1 MTPMSTSASKAR
13 SARGLLAGLA
23 TAAALAALS
32 AGCGGGDSGAG
43 GSTAAETS
51 VAAAVE
57 QALYEK
63 GDTQEISCE
72 SLGAVEVAGVSR
84 EVARCSF
91 SEEKDGAGEMRA
103 RGGCFVLENGAALDV
118 TMDVPADVTCFT
130 KT

>member
-1 MTPMSTSASKAR
+1 MSRPLPRPQPLQRSPPAAVGATPD
-13 SARGLLAGLA
+13 AG
-23 TAAALAALS
+23 
-32 AGCGGGDSGAG
+32 D
-43 GSTAAETS
+43 STAAEPS

-72 SLGAVEVAGVSR
+72 SLGSVEVAGVSR

-103 RGGCFVLENGAALDV
+103 RGGCFVLEDGAALDV

>member
-1 MTPMSTSASKAR
+1 MTPMSATASSAR
-13 SARGLLAGLA
+13 SARGLLAA
-23 TAAALAALS
+23 FAVAAALGALA
-32 AGCGGGDSGAG
+32 AGCGGSDSEAGD
-43 GSTAAETS
+43 STAAEAS

-72 SLGAVEVAGVSR
+72 SLGTVEVAGVSR

-103 RGGCFVLENGAALDV
+103 RGGCFVLEDGAALDV
-118 TMDVPADVTCFT
+118 TMDVPADVTCVT

>member
-1 MTPMSTSASKAR
+1 MSARASNAR
-13 SARGLLAGLA
+13 SARGRLAALA
-23 TAAALAALS
+23 TVAALAALA
-32 AGCGGGDSGAG
+32 AGCGGSDSGAG
-43 GSTAAETS
+43 DSTAAENS

-63 GDTQEISCE
+63 GDTQELSCE
-72 SLGAVEVAGVSR
+72 SLGTVEVAGVSR